1 MNWIKEQSQTY
12 PALSWSKSHIY
23 LSRLSSSNV
32 ISINV
37 FSFLFTVS
45 TASFSFALLCLPVRR
60 LQGKE
65 KLSTSLHIHILC
77 CAHGVSSLLFCFS
90 RANPGWVQDNY
101 PFHRDAVR
109 VICYVRRSDNQHKS
123 DSSNCLHTGRYSAT
137 HIHAYIAS
145 MRHVLCSAEHMCSV
159 PVNQG
164 KSLRQAFY
172 GAHTGPK
179 NF

>member
-123 DSSNCLHTGRYSAT
+123 DSST
-137 HIHAYIAS
+137 AYILAGTQHPTS
-145 MRHVLCSAEHMCSV
+145 MLTSPQWGMSFALQNTCALC
-159 PVNQG
+159 
-164 KSLRQAFY
+164 L
-172 GAHTGPK
+172 
-179 NF
+179 